1 MVVLTNVAHLSDE
14 LHQTAVMPLL
24 KYLPCLCF
32 RIKPVL
38 YTSGKSHAR
47 VSEERSYDGPSTS
60 SAHLSRLCGPTHH
73 PAPAAQTALAV
84 AVGREDTLYGRRSP
98 VSRTGCLPLVLKKQ
112 PGIQSTPEYQA
123 QQL

>member
-60 SAHLSRLCGPTHH
+60 SAHSIPSSGSTFSSYDPRKPPVKSKYKLQSICG
-73 PAPAAQTALAV
+73 L
-84 AVGREDTLYGRRSP
+84 L
-98 VSRTGCLPLVLKKQ
+98 
-112 PGIQSTPEYQA
+112 
-123 QQL
+123 